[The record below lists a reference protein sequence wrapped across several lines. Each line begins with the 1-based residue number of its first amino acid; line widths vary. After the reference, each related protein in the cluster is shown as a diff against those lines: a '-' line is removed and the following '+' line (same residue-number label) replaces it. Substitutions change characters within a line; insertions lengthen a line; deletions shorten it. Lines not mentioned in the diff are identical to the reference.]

1 MKKLIPTG
9 LIALILAISA
19 SSALACPGGKGE
31 RKIDRA
37 VEKLE
42 LTTEQESQF
51 REIME
56 AKKAKMKSHREA
68 QRAETLDQLK
78 TVLTD
83 KQLAEFEEM
92 SQRRHNRKHKDK
104 PKDGNS

>member
-1 MKKLIPTG
+1 MNKLLSAGI
-9 LIALILAISA
+9 IAGVLAVSA
-19 SSALACPGGKGE
+19 TSALACPGGKGE

-56 AKKAKMKSHREA
+56 AKHAAMKSHRET
-68 QRAETLDQLK
+68 QRAETRDQLK
-78 TVLTD
+78 TVLTAD
-83 KQLAEFEEM
+83 QFAEFEEM
-92 SQRRHNRKHKDK
+92 LERRMKHHKEK
-104 PKDGNS
+104 RESK